1 MLDDATQF
9 AASGG
14 LLVIL
19 IALILKLLLGKKS
32 T

>member
-9 AASGG
+9 VAAGG